1 MVELVPLGSAIV
13 AGVFAVTL
21 ARQYNSRRRL
31 HQLIWAV
38 SMILFSL
45 GAFLEFVM
53 SIVTVGGPLF
63 DLYYLLIG
71 PETGLLGAGVVY
83 LMRPRLGKY
92 VLYAV
97 IALSACLL
105 VSVAVWPV
113 DLSGLVAGLSP
124 PATYQQEFQSS
135 VVYAIYYAVS
145 AFAAV
150 PRDITMVLN
159 IAGAILVV
167 GGGILSFV
175 LDRRRTYALVIALGA
190 LMNAIGGILL
200 GILGDPEVFFYF
212 EFLGIVFLFL
222 GFLMSSRYVSR
233 VAPVET
239 RQVVTTAAGTT

>member
-21 ARQYNSRRRL
+21 ARQYRSRRRL
-31 HQLIWAV
+31 HQLIWTV

-45 GAFLEFVM
+45 ATFLEFVM
-53 SIVTVGGPLF
+53 SVVTVTGPLF

-97 IALSACLL
+97 IALSACLV

-135 VVYAIYYAVS
+135 VVNAISYAVS

-150 PRDITMVLN
+150 PRGITMVLS

-167 GGGILSFV
+167 GGGVLSFV
-175 LDRRRTYALVIALGA
+175 LDRRRTYALVIAFGA
-190 LMNAIGGILL
+190 LMDAVGGILL
-200 GILGDPEVFFYF
+200 GMLGDPEVFFYF

-222 GFLMSSRYVSR
+222 GFLMSSRGAFKTS
-233 VAPVET
+233 PV
-239 RQVVTTAAGTT
+239 QGGQSAAGTA